1 MKCIELPHFFQCG
14 GGEGTQNC
22 CLPSFNCMSFNDKKN
37 LATSFITSKENKILP
52 DLHFLIFPKSVAKQ
66 TSFCAK
72 ESNKYLKLW

>member
-1 MKCIELPHFFQCG
+1 
-14 GGEGTQNC
+14 
-22 CLPSFNCMSFNDKKN
+22 MSFNDKKN
-37 LATSFITSKENKILP
+37 LATSFITRKENEILP